1 MVNGVTTCRNDFVDE
16 KDLEKAFVL
25 AFNEFI
31 TDNSR
36 IKAWKTE
43 DRGPLKRLRAKQLLE
58 MSKQEPLTG
67 IVEELAELVVWEVRI
82 LGKKEYEFTFMDGS
96 KVKATVE

>member
-1 MVNGVTTCRNDFVDE
+1 MVNGVPTCRNDFVDE

-36 IKAWKTE
+36 IETWKTE
-43 DRGPLKRLRAKQLLE
+43 DRGPLKRLWARQLLE
-58 MSKQEPLTG
+58 LSKQKPLTG
-67 IVEELAELVVWEVRI
+67 MVDELCKLGLWEVRI
-82 LGKKEYEFTFMDGS
+82 IGKKEYEFTFMDGS
-96 KVKATVE
+96 KVKATI

>member
-1 MVNGVTTCRNDFVDE
+1 MLTCRNDFVDE
-16 KDLEKAFVL
+16 KDIEKAFML

-36 IKAWKTE
+36 IEAWKTE
-43 DRGPLKRLRAKQLLE
+43 DGGPLKRLRAKQLLE

-67 IVEELAELVVWEVRI
+67 MVDELCKLVLWEVSI
-82 LGKKEYEFTFMDGS
+82 IGKKEYEFTFMDGS
-96 KVKATVE
+96 KVKATV